1 MSTEQQRFYCYSTT
15 LMHFLKANG
24 LRYLYTALHERT
36 GNRMW
41 VFERDATLRSL
52 LDEYDVRKAQARVE
66 GRISNA
72 SPTLGA

>member
-1 MSTEQQRFYCYSTT
+1 MSTETKRNQTQFFCYSTT

-24 LRYLYTALHERT
+24 LRFTYTTLHDRT

-52 LDEYDVRKAQARVE
+52 LDEYDARKAQARVD
-66 GRISNA
+66 GRIRNA
-72 SPTLGA
+72 